1 MNETWNTVLIEI
13 HGSGSKFKGF
23 HRDTATAKK
32 AAVWITGKRGNV
44 EFVIAK
50 VQSNFNVIG
59 AKIRSR

>member
-1 MNETWNTVLIEI
+1 MGETWNTVLIEI
-13 HGSGSKFKGF
+13 HGGGSKFRGF

-32 AAVWITGKRGNV
+32 AAVKAAGKRGNV

-59 AKIRSR
+59 GEIRK